1 MIHDPILHFL
11 QLSISSHL
19 LIPDLSMTSLT
30 KEELRQALISHGVT
44 DLPPMSAM
52 KEELVSLYEEH
63 VAPTAKGSTDFSSD
77 DEVDLKSS
85 PRKRASTTSSAS
97 SKKADAGAS
106 NVVEELDIDA
116 LDDDELFEK
125 LKEIGID
132 VGPVVASTRP
142 FYQKKL
148 AMVLRRD
155 TRKQDIDALDD
166 DDLFE
171 KLKENGIDVGP
182 IVTSTRPFLPEK
194 ARNGAQGRVHEWDK
208 W

>member
-1 MIHDPILHFL
+1 MIHDPILHLL

-63 VAPTAKGSTDFSSD
+63 VAPTAKGSTDFSSN

-116 LDDDELFEK
+116 IDDDELF
-125 LKEIGID
+125 D
-132 VGPVVASTRP
+132 
-142 FYQKKL
+142 
-148 AMVLRRD
+148 
-155 TRKQDIDALDD
+155 
-166 DDLFE
+166 
-171 KLKENGIDVGP
+171 
-182 IVTSTRPFLPEK
+182 
-194 ARNGAQGRVHEWDK
+194 
-208 W
+208 